1 MSRISETLKSNED
14 LLKEFEDVVV
24 EYVKASNK
32 MSRKSEAKLS
42 RDAER
47 LRSEIL
53 RRLEAKESPK
63 RAEARRREPPHSA

>member
-47 LRSEIL
+47 LRSEIR
-53 RRLEAKESPK
+53 RRLEAKE
-63 RAEARRREPPHSA
+63 

>member
-53 RRLEAKESPK
+53 RRLAAKE
-63 RAEARRREPPHSA
+63 

>member
-42 RDAER
+42 R
-47 LRSEIL
+47 
-53 RRLEAKESPK
+53 PK
-63 RAEARRREPPHSA
+63 L

>member
-1 MSRISETLKSNED
+1 VGKEYRRMSRNSETLKSNKD

-53 RRLEAKESPK
+53 RRLEAKE
-63 RAEARRREPPHSA
+63 

>member
-1 MSRISETLKSNED
+1 MSRNSETSKSNKD

-32 MSRKSEAKLS
+32 MSRKSEAKSS

-53 RRLEAKESPK
+53 RRLEAKE
-63 RAEARRREPPHSA
+63 

>member
-53 RRLEAKESPK
+53 RRLEAKE
-63 RAEARRREPPHSA
+63 

>member
-1 MSRISETLKSNED
+1 MSRNSETLKSNKD

-53 RRLEAKESPK
+53 RRLEAKE
-63 RAEARRREPPHSA
+63 

>member
-1 MSRISETLKSNED
+1 MSRNSETLKSNED

-53 RRLEAKESPK
+53 RRLEAKE
-63 RAEARRREPPHSA
+63 

>member
-1 MSRISETLKSNED
+1 MSRNSETSKSNKD

-53 RRLEAKESPK
+53 RRLEAKE
-63 RAEARRREPPHSA
+63 

>member
-1 MSRISETLKSNED
+1 MSRNSETSKSNKD

-32 MSRKSEAKLS
+32 MSRNSEAKLS

-47 LRSEIL
+47 PSSEIL
-53 RRLEAKESPK
+53 RRFEATE
-63 RAEARRREPPHSA
+63 

>member
-1 MSRISETLKSNED
+1 MSRISETLKSNKD

-53 RRLEAKESPK
+53 RRLEAKE
-63 RAEARRREPPHSA
+63 

>member
-1 MSRISETLKSNED
+1 MSRNSETIKSNKD

-53 RRLEAKESPK
+53 RRLEAKE
-63 RAEARRREPPHSA
+63 